1 MVQSLLMWHHV
12 LDLNAFYGTR
22 LGQLARHLIRRRIR
36 ELWRDVSGRRVLGM
50 GYAIPYL
57 RPFATEAERLL
68 VLMPAQQ
75 GAVPWPHEGEN
86 LVALTEEAD
95 IPLPDNSMD
104 LALLVHAIECSEHLR
119 AMLREVWRVL
129 VGGGRILIVAPN
141 RRGVWSWME
150 RTPFGNGHPY
160 SQGQLARLLREC
172 LFAPGRTLNALYLPP
187 TSSRVMLRA
196 ANGWER
202 LGQRWGRPF
211 GGVVLVEAE
220 KEVYAGSPVGTG
232 RRRTLVYPGLV
243 GGSRTATRI
252 RQSGRSQLNKK
263 TA

>member
-1 MVQSLLMWHHV
+1 MWHHV
-12 LDLNAFYGTR
+12 LDLNGFYETR
-22 LGQLARHLIRRRIR
+22 LGHLARHLIRRRIR
-36 ELWRDVSGRRVLGM
+36 ELWRDVRGRRILGM
-50 GYAIPYL
+50 GYAIPYM
-57 RPFATEAERLL
+57 RPFTTEAERLL
-68 VLMPAQQ
+68 ALMPAQQ
-75 GAVPWPHEGEN
+75 GAVPWPLGGEN
-86 LVALTEEAD
+86 LVALTDEAE

-141 RRGVWSWME
+141 RSGVWSWME
-150 RTPFGNGHPY
+150 RTPFGFGHPY

-220 KEVYAGSPVGTG
+220 KEVYAGRPLGTS

-243 GGSRTATRI
+243 GGSPTASRI
-252 RQSGRSQLNKK
+252 GQSEISRLNKK
-263 TA
+263 TT